1 MRPAVLATILVAVLA
16 AGGCGDFA
24 TPTPEDVVSAAV
36 SGLSKGDE
44 KQVCGQLTPDAKKKL
59 LAVLA
64 DDPPL
69 VERIKASSCEEAI
82 TKVHAQ
88 LTQPIRAVLEDGEVE
103 EAKISGDKAVVH
115 VTGTGVDVELQKVDG
130 EWKITDGLFKR

>member
-1 MRPAVLATILVAVLA
+1 MRSTVLAAVLA
-16 AGGCGDFA
+16 ATLAAGCGGS
-24 TPTPEDVVSAAV
+24 PSPEETVSAAV
-36 SGLSKGDE
+36 SGLSKGDA
-44 KQVCGQLTPDAKKKL
+44 KKVCAQLTPAAKTKL

-69 VERIKASSCEEAI
+69 IEPVQASSCEEAI

-88 LTQPIRAVLEDGEVE
+88 LTQPIRAVLEDGEVDD
-103 EAKISGDKAVVH
+103 AKITGDKAVVH
-115 VTGTGVDVELQKVDG
+115 VTGAGVDVELQKVDG